1 MNMNMTMTEQPS
13 ISFLQA
19 HIKQKLSVLLTQ
31 LQTPQGL
38 KDAMAYSLLAPG
50 KRLRPLLTYGVGLAL
65 DATLEQLDN
74 AAMAIECIHCYSLIH
89 DDLPAM
95 DDADT
100 RRGIPSN
107 HKRFGEAQAIL
118 AGDAL
123 LSLSIE
129 CLSIDGLD
137 ASMQSEL
144 ICILAKAS
152 GPEGMV
158 AGQWMDMDP
167 TPKNQTHIETMH
179 QLKTG
184 ALFKSCLQ
192 MACAIAQQPWTPAW
206 EALAQHIGLC
216 YQLQD
221 DLLDTHGDT
230 HAMGK
235 PSGQDQRLGKSTLS
249 THLNLAQAQQQ
260 LKQHQYDIAQLL
272 SDLQLQH
279 PLLQQIIAMIHH
291 SHTPASIPSV

>member
-1 MNMNMTMTEQPS
+1 MIVTAAKQTSLPA
-13 ISFLQA
+13 LQA
-19 HIKQKLSVLLTQ
+19 HIAHRLSETIDQ
-31 LQTPQGL
+31 LHAPQAL
-38 KDAMAYSLLAPG
+38 KEAIAYSLLAPG
-50 KRLRPLLTYGVGLAL
+50 KQLRPLLVYGTGLAL
-65 DATLEQLDN
+65 EANLQQLDH
-74 AAMAIECIHCYSLIH
+74 AAMAIECMHCYSLIH

-100 RRGIPSN
+100 RRGLPSA

-118 AGDAL
+118 VGDAL
-123 LSLSIE
+123 LSLSFE
-129 CLSIDGLD
+129 CLSTDELD
-137 ASMQSEL
+137 TSIQSEL
-144 ICILAKAS
+144 IRILAKAS

-167 TPKNQTHIETMH
+167 TAKNHIQVQSMH

-184 ALFKSCLQ
+184 ALFKACLQ
-192 MACAIAQQPWTPAW
+192 MACVIGQRPWTPEW

-249 THLNLAQAQQQ
+249 THLNLAQAQHQ
-260 LKQHQYDIAQLL
+260 LEQHQHGIAQLL
-272 SDLQLQH
+272 TDLQLQH
-279 PLLQQIIAMIHH
+279 PLLQQVIAMIHQ
-291 SHTPASIPSV
+291 SHTPASISSV